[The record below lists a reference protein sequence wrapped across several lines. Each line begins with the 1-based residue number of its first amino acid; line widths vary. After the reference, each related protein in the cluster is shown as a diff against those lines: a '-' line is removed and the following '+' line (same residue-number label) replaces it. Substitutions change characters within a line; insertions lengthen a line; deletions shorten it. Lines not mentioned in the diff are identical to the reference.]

1 MTTVAND
8 LRTGRE
14 LVDEEL
20 FDSVVQF
27 VMHDKQRDMEFAAQV
42 ADQAIAFVYVAATS
56 TVPMVPSDDVDEG
69 LHAFILHTP
78 DHHEFCQ
85 KHAGRFL
92 HHNARPGVPRK
103 LEDVQASARAMKAAG
118 FRVIDDRWAVDGE
131 NAAQCDSDCGRP
143 YGQA

>member
-1 MTTVAND
+1 MTAVAND
-8 LRTGRE
+8 LRTGRS

-20 FDSVVQF
+20 FDSIVRL
-27 VMHDKQRDMEFAAQV
+27 VMHEKGRDRAFAEQV
-42 ADQAIAFVYVAATS
+42 TDQALAFVATAAVS

-78 DHHEFCQ
+78 DHHAFCD

-103 LEDVQASARAMKAAG
+103 VEDVTASARAMKAAG
-118 FRVIDDRWAVDGE
+118 FMVIDARWTVDGE

-143 YGQA
+143 YGEA